1 MRVITRNV
9 MGINYLLPVGEDN
22 LKVRPMELNDTAFE
36 IYQLLSN
43 GFSIGEVSGILAQ
56 KYGISRDEIHADV
69 TSCYNSFHSK
79 GIL

>member
-1 MRVITRNV
+1 